1 MTDPKQTAESS
12 KPELRIA
19 TFNVEN
25 LMARFD
31 FDGRQRNEDRVLRL
45 YDFDDE
51 EENEDAERARLIAST
66 DDQRQHSALAIAE
79 TDADIVCLQEV
90 ENLET
95 LEAFEY
101 GYLYRMLGRGYR
113 TKVWRKGN
121 DKRGIDVALMARET
135 TKSGGP
141 IEVVRVESHRT
152 LNFGQ
157 AGLFE
162 EELPGRIQHPNERV
176 FRRDLLEVHLRVGG
190 TPLTVYVSH
199 FKAMGGSREGEDG
212 ERIDGRDWS
221 MPVRLA
227 EARATRAIIEKNHR
241 PGHNWIV
248 CADLNDYSERIVL
261 TGSQTEPEYAPTADP
276 SDAIDTL
283 LGDGFAHNVLAD
295 LPPLERWT
303 LYHAAGPDVRHLC
316 QLDYLLLSPALRDA
330 NRDRRPTVVRGGQ
343 PYRTPMP
350 RVTRTERYP
359 RVGWDRPKASD
370 HCPIAMTVRLT

>member
-1 MTDPKQTAESS
+1 MTATPDPA

-31 FDGRQRNEDRVLRL
+31 FGDRQRNEDRVLRL

-51 EENEDAERARLIAST
+51 EEYRDAERARMIAST

-101 GYLYRMLGRGYR
+101 GYLYRMLGNGYK

-121 DKRGIDVALMARET
+121 DKRGIDVALMARERT
-135 TKSGGP
+135 AAGDP
-141 IEVVRVESHRT
+141 IEVVRVESHRL
-152 LNFGQ
+152 LNFGD

-199 FKAMGGSREGEDG
+199 FKAMGGARDGEDG
-212 ERIDGRDWS
+212 VRIDGRDWS

-227 EARATRAIIEKNHR
+227 EARAARAIITANHKTS
-241 PGHNWIV
+241 HNWIM
-248 CADLNDYSERIVL
+248 CADLNDYSERIVVSGDREEV
-261 TGSQTEPEYAPTADP
+261 TFEQVADP
-276 SDAIDTL
+276 SPAIDAL
-283 LGDGFAHNVLAD
+283 LGDGFADNVLTR

-303 LYHAAGPDVRHLC
+303 LYHSAGPEVRHLC
-316 QLDYLLLSPALRDA
+316 QLDYLLLSPALSEA
-330 NRDRRPTVVRGGQ
+330 NAKRLPTVVRGGQ
-343 PYRTPMP
+343 PFRTPIP
-350 RVTRTERYP
+350 RDTQTERYP

-370 HCPIAMTVRLT
+370 HCPVAMTVRLT